1 MDTDNST
8 LQGVASISL
17 WARLLLVGCYL
28 LTRRLWLGIGLH
40 AAWNYTQGTVF
51 SGIVSGNAPPT
62 GLWVSSV
69 EGPDWLTGG
78 SFGLEASPVAL
89 LVGSTAG
96 VLMLVGAVRRGH
108 IVPSRPGSAEPE
120 AGAPRLQRVPEP
132 ARPTPAPGSG
142 CAQGGVSKKRCTSAA
157 DSARL
162 FLRR

>member
-1 MDTDNST
+1 LDTDNST

-108 IVPSRPGSAEPE
+108 IVP
-120 AGAPRLQRVPEP
+120 P
-132 ARPTPAPGSG
+132 AW
-142 CAQGGVSKKRCTSAA
+142 KRRA
-157 DSARL
+157 
-162 FLRR
+162 